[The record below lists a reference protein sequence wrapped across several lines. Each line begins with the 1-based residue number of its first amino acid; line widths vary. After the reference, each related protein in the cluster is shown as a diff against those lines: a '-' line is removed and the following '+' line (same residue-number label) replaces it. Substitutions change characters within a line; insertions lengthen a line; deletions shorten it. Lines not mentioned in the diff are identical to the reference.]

1 VAETPG
7 FKGYDV
13 VAWTGLFAPAKTPA
27 PVVERLNHELNAV
40 LALPEVRATLQKQG
54 AIAGSGSAADFG
66 RFVKA
71 EQLRYEK
78 AVKSAGIKE

>member
-1 VAETPG
+1 MKPGVSATAGTPG
-7 FKGYDV
+7 RMSRR
-13 VAWTGLFAPAKTPA
+13 LA
-27 PVVERLNHELNAV
+27 PVIERLNHELNAV